1 MATLH
6 DRIVKSLH
14 QFFLILLL
22 VSSGSCTIDED
33 GSHSSRVGQTIS
45 DSNATPLSSETF
57 IDYFHGKSNPKESS
71 DKASVSRNT
80 NPMLKSCD
88 DYTSMPLHIPHV
100 DINCKTLVNC
110 SCGNDRVYGQVVDCS
125 KRNITE
131 IPQFPKETSVLLLS
145 RNQIKSI
152 KDGAFK
158 NLKYLKYLDMSQN
171 ELQNLTNG
179 SFHGLEGLCV
189 LKLTGNQIK
198 YTNVTIPES
207 TFRDLNNLIYLEFQQ
222 NLDEQF
228 PEEMY
233 PSIALSA
240 LTELQFLHIDG
251 LNNRPFQVEFQNLS
265 KLSNLSLIG
274 EPYRRCKMKTI
285 EKDMFVNF
293 PFLKSLTVVNCYT
306 TRVENGSFAELHWL
320 NSLDLSY
327 NTELTFAS
335 LPNITFAL
343 RGRTM
348 YLLNLTKIHK
358 TFGDCTNLKAND
370 LQYMTKMTIKNF
382 IIDSNRLSVMKR
394 DAVDNIPKLTGT
406 LSVKDNLLLID
417 VYIISLLTHHNL
429 TNLSSLILA
438 DQTHN
443 HNLSELW
450 PLYNQDFNK
459 KSNQNTERLVETTV
473 LKPSGKR
480 RIMKRWSEQNCS
492 TCINNFSIPYPVPQ
506 NLQHLDMSNMKARYP
521 LQRICVCEPN
531 SLRSLDV
538 HRNIFYSIEGS
549 ILGLTKLEWVD
560 FSWNFCEYI
569 SPNVLHELP
578 GLKFLNLSYNYLGS
592 SFKLDRHGDIF
603 SQQSRL
609 RTLDLTEN
617 RIRAFNSGFFSGLI
631 NLEKLILRDNFL
643 AQFEVNL
650 QTMKKLNHIN
660 LRHNLLF
667 QFSDYILHEFEH
679 LAVNN
684 LTIDLY
690 KNNLSCSCK
699 HLNLLKWMS
708 NSKINFQNL
717 KDYSCID
724 ENGES
729 RNMSSPHEL
738 YAELF
743 EYCKS
748 YTLLIFIS
756 SAIFVLALT
765 VITVCIVYRYR
776 WNLRYIYYS
785 GKMRMKGYIPIKDD
799 GSDFDHDVFVSF
811 ANEDNSFVRDFAI
824 PELEEKRHLRLLLHD
839 RDFRPGE
846 FVHDNIVKAICTSK
860 KTLIVM
866 SDAFLQSVWC
876 RFEMHMAR
884 MEAIK
889 TERNVLTVVLLK
901 DVPTAGLPLEIVDI
915 IRQKTYLEFPHEDAH
930 REQFWDRLF
939 EALK

>member
-1 MATLH
+1 
-6 DRIVKSLH
+6 
-14 QFFLILLL
+14 
-22 VSSGSCTIDED
+22 
-33 GSHSSRVGQTIS
+33 
-45 DSNATPLSSETF
+45 
-57 IDYFHGKSNPKESS
+57 
-71 DKASVSRNT
+71 
-80 NPMLKSCD
+80 
-88 DYTSMPLHIPHV
+88 
-100 DINCKTLVNC
+100 
-110 SCGNDRVYGQVVDCS
+110 
-125 KRNITE
+125 
-131 IPQFPKETSVLLLS
+131 
-145 RNQIKSI
+145 
-152 KDGAFK
+152 
-158 NLKYLKYLDMSQN
+158 
-171 ELQNLTNG
+171 
-179 SFHGLEGLCV
+179 
-189 LKLTGNQIK
+189 
-198 YTNVTIPES
+198 
-207 TFRDLNNLIYLEFQQ
+207 
-222 NLDEQF
+222 
-228 PEEMY
+228 
-233 PSIALSA
+233 
-240 LTELQFLHIDG
+240 
-251 LNNRPFQVEFQNLS
+251 
-265 KLSNLSLIG
+265 
-274 EPYRRCKMKTI
+274 
-285 EKDMFVNF
+285 
-293 PFLKSLTVVNCYT
+293 
-306 TRVENGSFAELHWL
+306 
-320 NSLDLSY
+320 
-327 NTELTFAS
+327 
-335 LPNITFAL
+335 
-343 RGRTM
+343 
-348 YLLNLTKIHK
+348 
-358 TFGDCTNLKAND
+358 
-370 LQYMTKMTIKNF
+370 
-382 IIDSNRLSVMKR
+382 
-394 DAVDNIPKLTGT
+394 
-406 LSVKDNLLLID
+406 
-417 VYIISLLTHHNL
+417 
-429 TNLSSLILA
+429 
-438 DQTHN
+438 
-443 HNLSELW
+443 
-450 PLYNQDFNK
+450 
-459 KSNQNTERLVETTV
+459 
-473 LKPSGKR
+473 
-480 RIMKRWSEQNCS
+480 
-492 TCINNFSIPYPVPQ
+492 
-506 NLQHLDMSNMKARYP
+506 MKARYP
-521 LQRICVCEPN
+521 LQRICACEPN

-538 HRNIFYSIEGS
+538 HRNIFYRIEGS

-569 SPNVLHELP
+569 SPNVLHKLP
-578 GLKFLNLSYNYLGS
+578 GLEFLNLSYNYLGS
-592 SFKLDRHGDIF
+592 SFKFDRNGNIF

-617 RIRAFNSGFFSGLI
+617 RIRAFNSGFFSGLV

-729 RNMSSPHEL
+729 RNMSSPREL

-748 YTLLIFIS
+748 YTLLVFIS
-756 SAIFVLALT
+756 SAVFVLALT
-765 VITVCIVYRYR
+765 VITVCILYRYR